1 MYIIRKALIYFI
13 FFVVYL
19 NNHIFF
25 LDNVYYWSGNVYYFI
40 LMFNI
45 FKRLKLYIETNTKI
59 DMQKYRL

>member
-19 NNHIFF
+19 NNHIFI
-25 LDNVYYWSGNVYYFI
+25 LDNVYYWSGNVYYFT

>member
-25 LDNVYYWSGNVYYFI
+25 LDNIYHWSGNVYYFT